1 MATSFGGTENRLGE
15 VMTPKTLRE
24 GFELYKQGKPF
35 GKPDDGPRHAM
46 FGLVVD
52 EVEALKESI
61 GTQTSVADLER
72 RIAAMELTIGN
83 ALRFTLPADKEDF
96 EVVNDLM
103 VSKAGSAPKRKYTR
117 RPKNGEAANV

>member
-15 VMTPKTLRE
+15 VMIPKSLRE

-52 EVEALKESI
+52 EIEALKERVGEYDVDAIRKLREDVDALHVVLRNVLVSA
-61 GTQTSVADLER
+61 GEFAKFDHDSDGRPGGSV
-72 RIAAMELTIGN
+72 
-83 ALRFTLPADKEDF
+83 
-96 EVVNDLM
+96 
-103 VSKAGSAPKRKYTR
+103 KRKYTR